1 MSPSRT
7 GTSGQQLGSWG
18 DKDCWREIQP
28 GSPSR
33 SQPVNLNHYAT
44 KKSVPEGM
52 LGMALF
58 LSNTKQLRAVLEQEP
73 SSQYY
78 STLVATGI
86 LLVLI
91 ARLNLNGAEK
101 QWRLN
106 QLSNAAGTLVFI
118 TLAISTFITAFGGP
132 RLRLCL
138 PLSSLLCWADGHFP
152 VTRRAPKRAV

>member
-1 MSPSRT
+1 
-7 GTSGQQLGSWG
+7 
-18 DKDCWREIQP
+18 
-28 GSPSR
+28 
-33 SQPVNLNHYAT
+33 
-44 KKSVPEGM
+44 M

-78 STLVATGI
+78 STLVTLISVSISLPLQVATGI

-118 TLAISTFITAFGGP
+118 TLAISTFITAFGVCKTGFLAA
-132 RLRLCL
+132 RTSRN
-138 PLSSLLCWADGHFP
+138 PL
-152 VTRRAPKRAV
+152 

>member
-1 MSPSRT
+1 MLTLLRKAP
-7 GTSGQQLGSWG
+7 SGQQLGSWG

-58 LSNTKQLRAVLEQEP
+58 LSNAKQLRAVLEQGP

-78 STLVATGI
+78 SMLVTLISISLLLQVATGI

-91 ARLNLNGAEK
+91 DV
-101 QWRLN
+101 
-106 QLSNAAGTLVFI
+106 S
-118 TLAISTFITAFGGP
+118 GGQ
-132 RLRLCL
+132 
-138 PLSSLLCWADGHFP
+138 P
-152 VTRRAPKRAV
+152 VSGL